1 MKQTVHSMFIGMCLW
16 KPSILFKTKVMPTDF
31 TDEKESTLFSA
42 MQAIVKEG
50 GLPDEGS
57 LHTRTGIAISDLL
70 PYKAVDLVPTTA
82 NWGFYDRQIREATA
96 GRLLRRKAEEILSSK
111 GMSSG
116 DIIASLQEVINDVQN
131 HSVDFE
137 ICDIQGT
144 VSSTVDVI
152 MERARVGQQCI
163 GIPSGLSKLDEMI
176 LGFQPRRLYYIGAR
190 PSQGKTALLLN
201 FVANCPEHCGVISA
215 ESGKEELT
223 IRMLARKGLID
234 SQRLVLGKLK
244 DNDMDRLKMAAANLN
259 DHAGIYIYDEP
270 NPSVDTVVNIARQM
284 KRRWDI
290 KALFIDY
297 LQCLSPAVGMSNKP
311 YHQQVAHAST
321 VMKHL
326 ARTLNIP
333 IVVAAQLKRDA
344 EGTRPQLSDFSDS
357 TQIERDADVVVMIYN
372 KYDPETHVLTDTW
385 LLVEKN
391 RDGRR
396 GNVRVAFKQ
405 EHVSFSDTTP

>member
-1 MKQTVHSMFIGMCLW
+1 MNQTVHSMFIGMCLW
-16 KPSILFKTKVMPTDF
+16 EPSILYKTKVLPTDF
-31 TDEKESTLFSA
+31 TDEKESTIFTA

-50 GLPDEGS
+50 GIPDEGS
-57 LHTRTGIAISDLL
+57 IHAKTGIPISELL
-70 PYKAVDLVPTTA
+70 PYKAADLVPTTA
-82 NWGFYDRQIREATA
+82 NWGFYDRQIRETTA
-96 GRLLRRKAEEILSSK
+96 GRLLRRKAEEILNSN

-131 HSVDFE
+131 QSVDFE
-137 ICDIQGT
+137 ICGIQGT
-144 VSSTVDVI
+144 ISSTVDII
-152 MERARVGQQCI
+152 MERARAGKRCI
-163 GIPSGLSKLDEMI
+163 GIPSGLSKLDELI

-201 FVANCPEHCGVISA
+201 FIANCPDRCGVISA
-215 ESGKEELT
+215 ESGKEELAM
-223 IRMLARKGLID
+223 RMLARKGLID
-234 SQRLVLGKLK
+234 SQRLVVGVFK
-244 DNDMDRLKMAAANLN
+244 DNEMDRLGKAAANLN